1 MLFALKWC
9 LYDTSDVLRIAVN
22 VMCPGICLGE
32 NVRSTTYL
40 APDKRNLVTLI
51 LFPQSHERWTVSLL
65 HTECG
70 ALTAGS

>member
-1 MLFALKWC
+1 MLCALASAWGKMYN
-9 LYDTSDVLRIAVN
+9 LSQ
-22 VMCPGICLGE
+22 G
-32 NVRSTTYL
+32 VRSTTYL

-51 LFPQSHERWTVSLL
+51 LFPQSHERWTVSPL